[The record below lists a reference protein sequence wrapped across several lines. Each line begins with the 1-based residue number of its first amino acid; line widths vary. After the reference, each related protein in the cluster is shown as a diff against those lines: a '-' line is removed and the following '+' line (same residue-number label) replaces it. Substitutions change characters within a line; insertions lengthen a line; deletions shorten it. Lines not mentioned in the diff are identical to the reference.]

1 MHFRSCMAD
10 GRQSELTVILPCL
23 YREPRLRPSCHYDVT
38 TISTL
43 HSRELIP
50 FSNSGD
56 LSGRHTV
63 VEPMLS
69 VFWKAF
75 RVCSGRPT
83 SRTLHVET

>member
-10 GRQSELTVILPCL
+10 ARQSELTVILPCL
-23 YREPRLRPSCHYDVT
+23 YREPRLRPSCHNDFT

-43 HSRELIP
+43 RELIP
-50 FSNSGD
+50 LSNSGD

-75 RVCSGRPT
+75 RVCSWPN
-83 SRTLHVET
+83 V